1 MNWLS
6 LLNVEELQSS
16 EKSRT
21 SFDRDFDRII
31 FSHPFRKLQDKTQV
45 HPLPEHDFVHNR
57 LTHSLEVSSVGRSLG
72 RQVGEA
78 VLKKDKPLAS
88 HITANDF
95 GVIVA
100 SASLAH
106 DIGNPPF
113 GHSGEQ
119 AISEYFIA
127 NSAVLENRF
136 TEQEWNDLINFE
148 GNAQGYR
155 LLNKSGYQGLKLTAP
170 TLAAFT
176 KYPRPSK
183 VIDAFKPRRSQK
195 KYGFYASENE
205 VFQSMAQALKLKALS
220 QHQWVRHPLA
230 FLVEAAD
237 DICYHVIDLEDG
249 CNLGL
254 VSHEDTVELYAG
266 VIGERFD
273 KNKLY
278 NIRSKN
284 EQISVLRALAINELI
299 NQSVQL
305 FLDCEEQ
312 ILKGDFDTSL
322 TDAIPATD
330 YLGAIS
336 KVSVDKIYR
345 CRTVLE
351 IEAAGFTVIDG
362 LLRAFVPSVVEGSPT
377 KHDKVN
383 HRLLPQDV
391 KVEIEEAPSV
401 YLGLRALLDY
411 ISGLTDTNAMSLYR
425 KITGISLPGRV

>member
-6 LLNVEELQSS
+6 LLSIEELRSS

-72 RQVGEA
+72 RQVGEV
-78 VLKKDKPLAS
+78 VLQKDKQLAS
-88 HITANDF
+88 YIVANDF

-127 NSAVLENRF
+127 NAAVLENRF

-176 KYPRPSK
+176 KYPRPSRVK
-183 VIDAFKPRRSQK
+183 DAFKPRRSQK

-205 VFQSMAQALKLKALS
+205 LFQSMAKSLKLKALS
-220 QHQWVRHPLA
+220 DHQWVRHPLA

-254 VSHEDTVELYAG
+254 VSHEDTVALYAG
-266 VIGERFD
+266 VIGDRFD
-273 KNKLY
+273 KNKLH

-312 ILKGDFDTSL
+312 ILKGDFDTAL
-322 TDAIPATD
+322 TDAIPAKD
-330 YLGAIS
+330 YLEEIS
-336 KVSVDKIYR
+336 KVSVEKIYR

-362 LLRAFVPSVVEGSPT
+362 LLRSFVPSVIAANPT
-377 KHDKVN
+377 KHDEVN

-391 KVEIEEAPSV
+391 KLEIEEAQSV
-401 YLGLRALLDY
+401 YLSLRALLDY

>member
-1 MNWLS
+1 MNWSS
-6 LLNVEELQSS
+6 LLSIEEAQSN
-16 EKSRT
+16 EKFRS

-45 HPLPEHDFVHNR
+45 HPLPEQDFVHNR

-72 RQVGEA
+72 RLVGDEVIA
-78 VLKKDKPLAS
+78 RYPKLSP

-113 GHSGEQ
+113 GHSGEE
-119 AISEYFIA
+119 AISEYFITNA
-127 NSAVLENRF
+127 SILENRF
-136 TEQEWNDLINFE
+136 TQQEWNDLIRFE
-148 GNAQGYR
+148 GNAQGFR

-183 VIDAFKPRRSQK
+183 VDNQFKPRRSQK
-195 KYGFYASENE
+195 KYGFYSSENE
-205 VFQSMAQALKLKALS
+205 IFKSMAETLGLRSLS
-220 QHQWVRHPLA
+220 NFQWVRHPLA

-254 VSHEDTVELYAG
+254 VNHEDTVELYAG
-266 VIGERFD
+266 VIGDRFD

-278 NIRSKN
+278 NIRSKK
-284 EQISVLRALAINELI
+284 EQISVLRALAIGELI
-299 NQSVQL
+299 SQSVAL
-305 FLDCEEQ
+305 FLESESQ
-312 ILKGDFDTSL
+312 ILTGEFDSSL
-322 TDAIPATD
+322 TDIIPATD
-330 YLGAIS
+330 YLAEIS
-336 KVSVDKIYR
+336 KVSVEKIYR
-345 CRTVLE
+345 SRTVLE

-362 LLRAFVPSVVEGSPT
+362 LLRAFVPAVVNESASR
-377 KHDKVN
+377 KDKVN
-383 HRLLPQDV
+383 YRLLPQDV

-401 YLGLRALLDY
+401 YYALRALLDY